1 MVVDKAGFHPIHV
14 GALPA
19 ECALLTQLS
28 SGIEEM
34 AITASIVGDPT
45 MIYRAIAHDPL
56 TSAVLSLGE
65 IRQMTNELFAGVL
78 TGSVPF
84 AQPAPSGFAENPD
97 VFSAAPSKIETLPP
111 LEPPAATT
119 RQEAVAKL
127 RSAQPVT
134 VGAVKGLTPERATG
148 HIMQLSFGA
157 ITLYQAA
164 EFLAPHTTRHIAQV
178 ERATS
183 ST

>member
-1 MVVDKAGFHPIHV
+1 MPAPHDDRIRNAVSSFEEANNRLIRLLEGLNDEAAKKAPAGSGWNAAQIGYHV
-14 GALPA
+14 A
-19 ECALLTQLS
+19 
-28 SGIEEM
+28 
-34 AITASIVGDPT
+34 
-45 MIYRAIAHDPL
+45 
-56 TSAVLSLGE
+56 
-65 IRQMTNELFAGVL
+65 MTNELFADVL

>member
-1 MVVDKAGFHPIHV
+1 MPAPHDDRIRNAVSSFEEANNRLVRLLEGLNDEAAKKAPAGGGWNAAQVGYHV
-14 GALPA
+14 A
-19 ECALLTQLS
+19 
-28 SGIEEM
+28 
-34 AITASIVGDPT
+34 
-45 MIYRAIAHDPL
+45 
-56 TSAVLSLGE
+56 
-65 IRQMTNELFAGVL
+65 MTNELFAGVL